1 MPFTGS
7 HPAAVLPFIRTT
19 LPTTALVAGSMA
31 PDVPVFL
38 HGGPHYVRTH
48 TPVGVLT
55 VDALLGGLMLVIWHL
70 LLAAPA
76 RATAPAALRARLS
89 SRGQAV
95 PNLILGYLA
104 LVVGGFTHIGWD
116 EFTHHDR
123 AAVRHI
129 GWLHHEHA
137 LAGFQLPGYS
147 WAQYGSTV
155 VGMGILALWA
165 TRWYRRTRPSSRP
178 VPGLPLPVTIG
189 AIALI
194 TAAAS
199 FGAYAGAREVW
210 ASGSLSSIAVSTIT
224 RGGDAL
230 VLTVLA
236 LAACWHLR
244 RRQLRRP
251 PA

>member
-7 HPAAVLPFIRTT
+7 HPAAVLPFVGTA

-38 HGGPHYVRTH
+38 HAGPHYVQTH
-48 TPVGVLT
+48 TPIGVLT

-76 RATAPAALRARLS
+76 RAAAPAALRARLS
-89 SRGQAV
+89 SRGRAV
-95 PNLILGYLA
+95 PNLVLGYLA

-129 GWLHHEHA
+129 GWLHQEHT

-155 VGMGILALWA
+155 VGLVILAMW
-165 TRWYRRTRPSSRP
+165 TVRWYRRTRPNSRP
-178 VPGLPLPVTIG
+178 VPGMPLPVR
-189 AIALI
+189 IAAGVLI

-199 FGAYAGAREVW
+199 FGAYVGGREVW
-210 ASGSLSSIAVSTIT
+210 SAGSLSQIAVSTIT

-244 RRQLRRP
+244 PRQLRQP
-251 PA
+251 PV